1 SLYPYG
7 MEGNDRGYVERKV
20 DFNSPLFKPEIGFP
34 LGKTLHDSL
43 YFTDDGQ
50 IIFPSTDN
58 YVPSNPNPPPH
69 GFGGQESLPMVA
81 AFWDDADFS
90 QGVGTTWYQ
99 EYLTL
104 GSTQNALVRDVEAKI
119 ERYMK
124 TSYTAK
130 WTLKVTWEDAPAYP
144 SQRNDTRTNTYQAVL
159 TTDGNQSFA
168 LLLYQDGGMRWDFT
182 KLAASNV
189 LIGFSSGD
197 GYAENNELI
206 QKPPADAGCVAQHR
220 LCCWLVAPP
229 GLRGLWI
236 YKLDSRPRVNYRLR
250 CLTWLAA
257 QPEPSSWNGELLPC
271 PCSRSQA
278 ELDPRYR
285 QSRGVWCP
293 CMGKGE
299 ARWPVAV
306 AGSVSEGPGSLSSTH
321 PPSSADGELEAFDW
335 CCQRVGKPLLCTR
348 FAEKR
353 PRASCEGYVPP
364 APGDAFGDPHI
375 TTLDG
380 LTYTFNGLGDFV
392 LLMASDARTSFILQ
406 GRTAQTGAAQ
416 ATNFVAFAAQYI
428 STNTT
433 VVEWTLGRQGD
444 IQLLINYKPV
454 LFSYS
459 KDMEAEVY
467 YSPSVLVVNGSSITA
482 VFDGA
487 VAISVLATSGM
498 LSVVCSLPDRYLN
511 ATKGLLGV
519 WDHNSADDFQMLN
532 GTSISTNSSEEEIFS
547 YGMTWAAGENSLF
560 AEPLAALVMN
570 FTPVFLSQL
579 RQENESQYQLAA
591 SQCHGSRECI
601 YDMLSTGDVALG
613 LATQSLADDFQQKK
627 TMLNTFPPVIT
638 GDASLTAYRMDRVT
652 RQYQVEGTGARFV
665 PHTSLELNITE
676 NGTLTWEPTST
687 APFTV
692 SLEAVGTNNLSAI
705 LLLSFTLCNCSRSH
719 QCDYNDTS
727 TVGSS
732 SLQLA
737 GCKCDDGY
745 SGRFCQD
752 LPDPCARGCFPGVS
766 CHPRAGCGPC
776 PAGLAGDGTHCAG
789 CMAACG
795 SRTCPEGFCS
805 NGGQCH
811 LDAATC
817 TPTCLCPPAFTDRHC
832 LVAGG
837 DFQPPA
843 SPDLPRRSVRLQLR
857 TLQNVTD
864 GEVNRTVTSIL
875 ASLEI
880 KAFRSNTNI
889 THTCLQI
896 CLQALSSSCF
906 HCRDVFTFAVVSEFA
921 YDSTSTVIHY
931 LNEELTGAITGAFN
945 RPPQR
950 RRRATAARVAFE
962 RLHGDNVTDLV
973 KLTVPELRRYFPCGL
988 SGYEGY
994 QLDYTAS
1001 VGFLCVSPCST
1012 GYCQHSGHCQHLPDG
1027 PVCSCTSFSIFS
1039 PSGKRCDQLAISL
1052 GAFLGILLGALA
1064 LLALLLTSACLV
1076 TRRW

>member
-7 MEGNDRGYVERKV
+7 MEGNDRRYVERKV

-34 LGKTLHDSL
+34 LGKTLCNSL
-43 YFTDDGQ
+43 YYTDDGQ
-50 IIFPSTDN
+50 IIFPPTDN

-81 AFWDDADFS
+81 AFWDNADFS

-99 EYLTL
+99 EYSTL

-168 LLLYQDGGMRWDFT
+168 LLLYQDGDMRWDFT
-182 KLAASNV
+182 KLAARNV

-197 GYAENNELI
+197 GYAKNNELI
-206 QKPPADAGCVAQHR
+206 QKPPADVGCVAHHR

-229 GLRGLWI
+229 GLRGFWI

-250 CLTWLAA
+250 CLAWLAA
-257 QPEPSSWNGELLPC
+257 QPEPSSWNGGLLPC

-278 ELDPRYR
+278 ELDPRFR
-285 QSRGVWCP
+285 QSRGTGAGVRCLYRNESFLEGWQERVW
-293 CMGKGE
+293 
-299 ARWPVAV
+299 
-306 AGSVSEGPGSLSSTH
+306 SLVLNTTT
-321 PPSSADGELEAFDW
+321 DGELEAFDW
-335 CCQRVGKPLLCTR
+335 CCQRVRKPLLCTR

-406 GRTAQTGAAQ
+406 GRTAQTGTAQ

-433 VVEWTLGRQGD
+433 VVEWTLGKQGD
-444 IQLLINYKPV
+444 IQLLLNYQPI

-459 KDMEAEVY
+459 KDMDAKVY
-467 YSPSVLVVNGSSITA
+467 YSPGVLVVNGSSITA

-487 VAISVLATSGM
+487 VAVSVLATSGI

-532 GTSISTNSSEEEIFS
+532 GTSIPTNSSEEEIFS
-547 YGMTWAAGENSLF
+547 YGMTWVVGKHSLF
-560 AEPLAALVMN
+560 AEPLAAPVTN
-570 FTPVFLSQL
+570 FTPVFFSRL
-579 RQENESQYQLAA
+579 RQENESQYELAA

-601 YDMLSTGDVALG
+601 YDALSTGDVALG

-627 TMLNTFPPVIT
+627 AALNTFPPTIT
-638 GDASLTAYRMDRVT
+638 GDTSLTAYRMERVT
-652 RQYQVEGTGARFV
+652 KQYQVEGTGTRFV

-692 SLEAVGTNNLSAI
+692 SLEAVGANNLSAI
-705 LLLSFTLCNCSRSH
+705 LLLSFILCNCSRSH

-732 SLQLA
+732 SLQLTA
-737 GCKCDDGY
+737 CRCDNGY

-752 LPDPCARGCFPGVS
+752 PPDPCARGCFPGVR
-766 CHPRAGCGPC
+766 CHPHTGCGPC
-776 PAGLAGDGTHCAG
+776 PAGLTGDGIHCAG
-789 CMAACG
+789 CVAACG
-795 SRTCPEGFCS
+795 SRTCPESFCS

-832 LVAGG
+832 LVAGA
-837 DFQPPA
+837 DFRPPA
-843 SPDLPRRSVRLQLR
+843 SPDLPRRSVRLKVR
-857 TLQNVTD
+857 ALQNVTD
-864 GEVNRTVTSIL
+864 SEVNRTVAAIL
-875 ASLEI
+875 ASLEV
-880 KAFRSNTNI
+880 KAFWSNTNI
-889 THTCLQI
+889 TRACMQI
-896 CLQALSSSCF
+896 CPQTLSTSYF
-906 HCRDVFTFAVVSEFA
+906 HCRYGFTFSVVSEFA
-921 YDSTSTVIHY
+921 YDSTSTVIHF
-931 LNEELTGAITGAFN
+931 LNEELRGAITGAFN

-950 RRRATAARVAFE
+950 RRRAAGARVTFE
-962 RLHGDNVTDLV
+962 HLHGDNVTDLV

-988 SGYEGY
+988 SGYKGY
-994 QLDYTAS
+994 QLDYTAR

-1012 GYCQHSGHCQHLPDG
+1012 GYCRHGGRCQHLPDG

-1039 PSGKRCDQLAISL
+1039 PSGERCDQLAVSL
-1052 GAFLGILLGALA
+1052 GTFLGILLGALA
-1064 LLALLLTSACLV
+1064 LLALLLTSACLAA
-1076 TRRW
+1076 RRC